1 MAAKKKAAKKVKAA
15 RRPAPKKIGKAK
27 KPAKVA
33 RKPAPKTKAPA
44 KKPAAKKAPAKKPA
58 LRKASA
64 AKKLTD
70 ADPTPPPYPT
80 PSSAP
85 TPPPL
90 PVRSAAAPPMHTA
103 VDHPELDEDVS
114 DERDEVFEIF
124 RTYDRDASGSIDR
137 SEFAR
142 LLEALGMEVGEE
154 ELAIALDVV
163 DANHSGRI
171 SWDEFKAWWS
181 SR

>member
-1 MAAKKKAAKKVKAA
+1 MAAKKKAAKKTKA
-15 RRPAPKKIGKAK
+15 
-27 KPAKVA
+27 A
-33 RKPAPKTKAPA
+33 RKPAPKKVVKAKKPAPKKNVPA
-44 KKPAAKKAPAKKPA
+44 KKPVAKKAPAKRPA
-58 LRKASA
+58 AP
-64 AKKLTD
+64 KKLTD

-90 PVRSAAAPPMHTA
+90 PMRHAAAPPMHTP
-103 VDHPELDEDVS
+103 VSHPELDDDVS
-114 DERDEVFEIF
+114 DGRDEVFEIF

-137 SEFAR
+137 AEFAR

-154 ELAIALDVV
+154 ELAVALDVV

>member
-1 MAAKKKAAKKVKAA
+1 D
-15 RRPAPKKIGKAK
+15 
-27 KPAKVA
+27 
-33 RKPAPKTKAPA
+33 
-44 KKPAAKKAPAKKPA
+44 
-58 LRKASA
+58 S
-64 AKKLTD
+64 
-70 ADPTPPPYPT
+70 TPPPAPT

-90 PVRSAAAPPMHTA
+90 RPPAHGAPPMHTP
-103 VDHPELDEDVS
+103 VDHPELDDDDAS
-114 DERDEVFEIF
+114 GERDEVFEIF

-137 SEFAR
+137 AEFAR